1 MEFHYQ
7 QHDPDE
13 PVTALTDE
21 MLIYLIERGSFQDWQ
36 PLLEEIINNPDS
48 DFVDRLD
55 GLLPY
60 VDSAGAPEFFRLKI
74 LDARG
79 QHPAQRVVVDRIG
92 GFEGV

>member
-21 MLIYLIERGSFQDWQ
+21 MLIYLIERGSFNDWQ
-36 PLLEEIINNPDS
+36 PLLAAIRNDPDS
-48 DFVDRLD
+48 DFVQRLD

-60 VDSAGAPEFFRLKI
+60 VDAAGAPEFFRIKI
-74 LDARG
+74 LAARG
-79 QHPAQRVVVDRIG
+79 QHPTQRVIVDRIG
-92 GFEGV
+92 GFDGV